1 MLSIDLGGKWTL
13 RREGEDCKLAATV
26 PGCVHTDLLAAG
38 EIDDPFCRDN
48 ENRLQWIGETNW
60 LYRRSFTVGADV
72 LAHDR
77 LVLRC
82 EGLDT
87 FATITLNGRRLGKT
101 DNMHRTWEFDVAGRL
116 KVGKN
121 TIEVRFESVLPYVA
135 KREKQRPLP
144 AWAGDCHAAHWAYV
158 RKPACDFGW
167 DWGVKTLT
175 CGIQRDIQLIAFD
188 TARLTDM
195 QVRQRHGR
203 KKVTLDVTAQAERVG
218 KAKLTAAVTV
228 TYGDRVV
235 AKGAGALR
243 GGKTTVAVA
252 VENPKLWWPAGVGDQ
267 PLYLVTVELL
277 DEAGELLDVDARRIG
292 LRTLGLQR
300 KKDRWGESFEF
311 VCNGAPFFAKG
322 ANWIPGDAFITRMD
336 EGDYAHLLA
345 SAVAANMNMLRV
357 WGGGFYE
364 NDVFYDLCDELGLC
378 VWQDFMFACSTYPT
392 FDAEWM
398 ENVRAEAQDNVRRLR
413 HHACLALWC
422 GNNEIE
428 GGLVGDEWT
437 DAGMAWRD
445 YKPLFDKLLAGVV
458 RRLDPDADYCPGSPH
473 APLNRRDFN
482 SPDSGDS
489 HLWKVWHSTEQF
501 EWYRTRPD
509 RFVSEFGF
517 QSFPEPKTVA
527 AFTAPAD
534 RNVTS
539 YVMEHHQRSS
549 IGNTKIM
556 THMLEW
562 FRLPTSFASTVWL
575 SQILQGLAIKMAVEH
590 WRRGMPRSMGTLYW
604 QLNDCWPVT
613 SWASLDY
620 FGRWKALHYM
630 AANFYSSVLVSAEE
644 HADTGRVDVHVTSDL
659 PRARSA
665 RLDWALTTVAGEL
678 LAESSKAVRTP
689 VNASRKVEVLDLS
702 DPLKQFGPRDLLLWL
717 ELSIAG
723 KPISTNMVTF
733 ARPKHLELPD
743 PGIKTKIRASGD
755 GDFEITLTAKHPAL
769 WVWLELAN
777 EDAIMTDNFFH
788 LPPGVPKTIYIS
800 PVKPLTLD
808 KLKRKL
814 RVRSLVDT
822 Y

>member
-1 MLSIDLGGKWTL
+1 MFSIDLGGQWKL
-13 RREGEDCKLAATV
+13 RREGDKRSMPATV

-38 EIDDPFCRDN
+38 KIDDPFYRDN
-48 ENRLQWIGETNW
+48 ENRLQWIGESNW
-60 LYRRSFTVGADV
+60 TYERSFTVGPEA
-72 LAHDR
+72 LARDR
-77 LVLRC
+77 LLLRC
-82 EGLDT
+82 DGLDT
-87 FATITLNGRRLGKT
+87 FATISLNGRRLART
-101 DNMHRTWEFDVAGRL
+101 DNMHRTWEFDVTGRL
-116 KVGKN
+116 KAGRN
-121 TIEVRFESVLPYVA
+121 TIQVRFESVLPYVA
-135 KREKQRPLP
+135 TREKQRPLP

-158 RKPACDFGW
+158 RKQACDFGW
-167 DWGVKTLT
+167 DWGVKTLS
-175 CGIQRDIQLIAFD
+175 CGIWRHIQLIAFD
-188 TARLTDM
+188 TARLTDLH
-195 QVRQRHGR
+195 VRQHHSRG
-203 KKVTLDVTAQAERVG
+203 KVTLNVAAEAQRVG
-218 KAKLTAAVTV
+218 RAKLTAAVTV
-228 TYGDRVV
+228 TYGNRLV
-235 AKGAGALR
+235 AKATGLLTAGKANI
-243 GGKTTVAVA
+243 AVNID
-252 VENPKLWWPAGVGDQ
+252 NPKLWWPAGMGDQ
-267 PLYLVTVELL
+267 PLYLVTVELV
-277 DEAGELLDVDARRIG
+277 DEAGELLDVDARRVG
-292 LRTLGLQR
+292 LRTLSLR
-300 KKDRWGESFEF
+300 RRKDRWGESFKF

-345 SAVAANMNMLRV
+345 SAAAANMNMLRV

-378 VWQDFMFACSTYPT
+378 IWQDFMFACSTYPT

-398 ENVRAEAQDNVRRLR
+398 ANVHAEAADNVRRLR

-437 DAGMAWRD
+437 DDTMAWRD
-445 YKPLFDKLLAGVV
+445 YKPLFDKLLPSVV
-458 RRLDPDADYCPGSPH
+458 RKLDPDADYCPGSPH

-489 HLWKVWHSTEQF
+489 HLWRVWHGTEQF

-527 AFTAPAD
+527 TFTAPRD

-539 YVMEHHQRSS
+539 YVMEHHQRSP

-562 FRLPTSFASTVWL
+562 FRLPTSFVSTVWL
-575 SQILQGLAIKMAVEH
+575 SQILQGLAIKTAVEH

-604 QLNDCWPVT
+604 QLNDCWPVA

-630 AANFYSSVLVSAEE
+630 AANFYAPVLVSAEE
-644 HADTGRVDVHVTSDL
+644 HLDTGRVDVHVTSDL

-665 RLDWALTTVAGEL
+665 KLDWALTTVTGEL
-678 LAESSKAVRTP
+678 LAESSTSIKTP
-689 VNASRKVEVLDLS
+689 AGTSKKVETLDLS
-702 DPLKQFGPRDLLLWL
+702 DPLAEFGPRNLLLWL
-717 ELSIAG
+717 ELSVAG
-723 KPISTNMVTF
+723 QPVSTNMVTF
-733 ARPKHLELPD
+733 ARPKHIELPD
-743 PGIKTKIRASGD
+743 PQIKTKIAASGE
-755 GDFEITLTAKHPAL
+755 GDFAITLTAKRPAL
-769 WVWLELAN
+769 WVWLEIKG

-788 LPPGVPKTIYIS
+788 LPPGVPKTVYLS
-800 PVKPLTLD
+800 PVRPITLD

-814 RVRSLVDT
+814 KVRSLVDT